1 MDSKNAEDQ
10 LPMETADEDQPAP
23 TQDRDDEVAL
33 VEKAYFYLTEKRYPA
48 DCTKNEKRSI
58 RRKSE
63 KLVVKAGRSS
73 VLQEEGWERGT
84 KCVCAVYYLVKN
96 LCV

>member
-1 MDSKNAEDQ
+1 MDSKKAKVQ
-10 LPMETADEDQPAP
+10 LPMESDEDQPAP

-63 KLVVKAGRSS
+63 KLVVKDGVLHHRTKDGSEVRS
-73 VLQEEGWERGT
+73 
-84 KCVCAVYYLVKN
+84 VCA
-96 LCV
+96 

>member
-33 VEKAYFYLTEKRYPA
+33 VEKAYFYLTEKRYPT
-48 DCTKNEKRSI
+48 DCTKNEKRSFDGSL
-58 RRKSE
+58 RN
-63 KLVVKAGRSS
+63 
-73 VLQEEGWERGT
+73 WW
-84 KCVCAVYYLVKN
+84 
-96 LCV
+96 